1 MLVHLF
7 ANNIGSTYENV
18 GSTVCLKNVATFF
31 LKILQHFV
39 INNYEWAG

>member
-7 ANNIGSTYENV
+7 AKNIGSTYENV

-31 LKILQHFV
+31 FENIATFC
-39 INNYEWAG
+39 N